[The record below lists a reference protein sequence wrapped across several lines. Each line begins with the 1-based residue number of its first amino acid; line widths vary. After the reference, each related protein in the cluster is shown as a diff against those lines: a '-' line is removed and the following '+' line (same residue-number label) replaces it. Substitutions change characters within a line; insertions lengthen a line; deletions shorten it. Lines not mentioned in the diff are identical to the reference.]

1 MLCHVV
7 FCYAG
12 VSYVVSW
19 LALPCCA
26 EPRRVV
32 FCFVVAFTMRYML
45 AREALFACVCVC
57 VCLWGSGGV
66 GGWGGYVVF

>member
-1 MLCHVV
+1 M
-7 FCYAG
+7 
-12 VSYVVSW
+12 SW

-57 VCLWGSGGV
+57 VCGGV
-66 GGWGGYVVF
+66 GEWGGGVGMLYFK